1 MSANWNYRQQLI
13 KNADSIIEVNQNKLC
28 VTQPFFSNKSFP
40 KNPFLYTSVNDKSE
54 PFGYENSDL
63 KQYYLHKKGKE
74 YNSFS
79 PEIYIN
85 K

>member
-13 KNADSIIEVNQNKLC
+13 KNADTIIEVNQKKLC
-28 VTQPFFSNKSFP
+28 VNECYYNNKTIPS
-40 KNPFLYTSVNDKSE
+40 NPFLYKSSNDLRE

-63 KQYYLHKKGKE
+63 KQYYLHKRGNE
-74 YNSFS
+74 YKSFS